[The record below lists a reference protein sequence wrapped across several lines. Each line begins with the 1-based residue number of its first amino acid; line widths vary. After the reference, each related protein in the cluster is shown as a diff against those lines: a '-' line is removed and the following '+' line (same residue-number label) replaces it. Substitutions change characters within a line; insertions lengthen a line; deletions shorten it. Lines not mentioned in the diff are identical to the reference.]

1 MEGLE
6 EHCASKEKDEMQF
19 YTFEVAVCLTRFFF
33 HGSCEFLYA
42 SVSFV
47 LVALACTRFLVQ

>member
-42 SVSFV
+42 SVPFV
-47 LVALACTRFLVQ
+47 FALACTRFLVQ